1 MRDGQFESVYA
12 RHGKGR
18 RMKRSESTKFPSSV
32 QLFKFCQKVMM
43 HQRGNKRVN
52 DQEIGGILEFN
63 PSDCSHWKRGEKNV
77 RSVFSLAKLADALKV
92 ESGLIHDLASGSAG
106 LDEAFFEYLE
116 SNSLHSIVEKAKVN
130 GQEALDAARVRV
142 EAFVNQLHAQCQFTT
157 PPLYLPE
164 VLRFFS
170 FIQMQPIEM
179 IDRLSRVLRTRPGQ
193 YVINYRKGDLKA
205 QTRMSVLKDVSRI
218 VFEAERARFP
228 ELGAAQ
234 ESMIAFEQ
242 FIFISNLLAPK
253 AILKEEMGRLDNRR
267 NLVNELSALFWVPKS
282 LICFQIQESLR
293 QLPSA
298 VAMTGTQVSSAMSI
312 AV

>member
-1 MRDGQFESVYA
+1 
-12 RHGKGR
+12 
-18 RMKRSESTKFPSSV
+18 
-32 QLFKFCQKVMM
+32 M

-63 PSDCSHWKRGEKNV
+63 PSDCSHWKRGEKSV
-77 RSVFSLAKLADALKV
+77 RSVFSLAKLSDALKV
-92 ESGLIHDLASGSAG
+92 ESGLIHDLASGSAV

-116 SNSLHSIVEKAKVN
+116 SNTLSAIVEKARAN
-130 GQEALDAARVRV
+130 GTEALDAARSRV

-170 FIQMQPIEM
+170 FIQMQPIDM

-205 QTRMSVLKDVSRI
+205 QTRMSVLKDLSRI

-228 ELGAAQ
+228 ELGPVQ
-234 ESMIAFEQ
+234 ESTLAFEQ
-242 FIFISNLLAPK
+242 LLFIANLLAPK
-253 AILKEEMGRLDNRR
+253 AMLRDEMGRLDNRR
-267 NLVNELSALFWVPKS
+267 NVVNELSALFWVPKS
-282 LICFQIQESLR
+282 LICFQIQEAVRHTSAARPGSTESHR
-293 QLPSA
+293 QAFQPLNASA
-298 VAMTGTQVSSAMSI
+298 
-312 AV
+312 